1 MQRFMHLSASA
12 NQHHRCFSSL
22 LTPCR
27 LLQTLADSCR
37 LLALQRHC
45 QQLCHWHFEEVNSL
59 IILRLIIPRAK
70 LLLFLSLFLFSLL
83 LLIPSPSSLLPNLF
97 TLAFHQIILDNF
109 THREKQTTK
118 EPSLYLL
125 GCVLDIM
132 EDDIA
137 VVGIGLRFPGEASS
151 PDELWKVLERGESQW
166 SEFPKD
172 RLNID
177 GYYHPGG
184 DRQGSVS

>member
-1 MQRFMHLSASA
+1 MA
-12 NQHHRCFSSL
+12 
-22 LTPCR
+22 
-27 LLQTLADSCR
+27 
-37 LLALQRHC
+37 
-45 QQLCHWHFEEVNSL
+45 
-59 IILRLIIPRAK
+59 
-70 LLLFLSLFLFSLL
+70 
-83 LLIPSPSSLLPNLF
+83 PNLSPF
-97 TLAFHQIILDNF
+97 AFHQIILQNF
-109 THREKQTTK
+109 TRREKQNTK
-118 EPSLYLL
+118 ELLLHLL